1 MAANPN
7 TQIDENRNLGPTVTT
22 VLSIRNLK
30 STNHGEILD
39 FTEKLR
45 AAGQLHKPYKD
56 SGLISQK
63 ILEALNLLVE
73 SQIRMGK
80 IDPATLFK
88 EGRAREDWTHEE
100 IFNLIKCLRP
110 DIFKSLTS
118 FSIRYC
124 DQKQCNKNINLANY
138 GIDRSGSSNPK
149 ELNYILSH
157 VN

>member
-7 TQIDENRNLGPTVTT
+7 MQVDRDENRNLGPTFTT

-100 IFNLIKCLRP
+100 ILSLIKGFYP
-110 DIFKSLTS
+110 PSQEKMHKDFHV
-118 FSIRYC
+118 
-124 DQKQCNKNINLANY
+124 LA
-138 GIDRSGSSNPK
+138 R
-149 ELNYILSH
+149 
-157 VN
+157 